1 MISVLIADDQTLM
14 RDGLQTILSLQ
25 EDMHVVGM
33 AKDGS
38 EALLLVET
46 LSPQV
51 VLMDIQMPGMNGIEC
66 TKRIRAEYPG
76 TIVLILTTF
85 ADDDYIIDAL
95 AGGATGFLLKDIPG
109 EKLAQSIRDAVS
121 GHFLLPSVI
130 AAKLAA
136 RLSSASTTVQV
147 MKSSARAK
155 AEGIKWSEKELEV
168 TSLMLEGKTNREI
181 AAALFMSEG
190 TIKNYVSGIYAKI
203 GTNDRTVAIMTLR
216 ELNNG

>member
-1 MISVLIADDQTLM
+1 M